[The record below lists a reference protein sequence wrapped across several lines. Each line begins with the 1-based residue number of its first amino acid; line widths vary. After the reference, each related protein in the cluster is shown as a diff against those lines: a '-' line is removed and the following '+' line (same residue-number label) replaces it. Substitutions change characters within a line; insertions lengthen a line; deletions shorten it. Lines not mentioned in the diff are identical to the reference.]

1 MLKKLVVNTGVQIL
15 GKGISLVVSLL
26 TTGLLTRKLGT
37 EIYGEFILITAM
49 STFFD
54 TLADFGTSI
63 IGVREASKK
72 ETEAERI
79 KVWSN
84 MALLRLIL
92 AGFSLGLGLILIYSW
107 PDFETIRTEAVL
119 AWSMMILTSLAGS
132 LAIVWQTRIKME
144 LKVVVEVLFP
154 TVFLVCLWI
163 YKGEISLIWVFGTYL
178 LARMVTLA
186 MGWQMIGGVIDFRKC
201 DWEKMRHYL
210 KLSWPMGLYLM
221 IFGAYDRA
229 IDSMMIRRFLG
240 VNEVAWYGLAYK
252 IYAVLQQPAYYL
264 VSGIFPIL
272 SGKNNNKKSLF
283 YGSAIALTVG
293 AASLLL
299 GVWIFAPLM
308 IQILAGDGFEAAVP
322 VLRILS
328 IALIF
333 SYLGHLVG
341 FTLIS
346 RDGQKEMLRTGIVV
360 LSFNLIAN
368 LVIIPRYGIGG
379 AAIVT
384 VITEAI
390 SLLLM
395 GWKLKKRG

>member
-1 MLKKLVVNTGVQIL
+1 MKRLMVNTGVQIL
-15 GKGISLVVSLL
+15 GKAISIVVSLL
-26 TTGLLTRKLGT
+26 TTGMLTRKLGT
-37 EIYGEFILITAM
+37 GIYGEFILITAM

-72 ETEAERI
+72 DSEEERVR
-79 KVWSN
+79 VWSN
-84 MALLRLIL
+84 VALLRLML
-92 AGFSLGLGLILIYSW
+92 ACFSLSLGLILIYFW
-107 PDFETIRTEAVL
+107 PDFENIRREAVL
-119 AWSMMILTSLAGS
+119 AWSMMVLTSLAGS
-132 LAIVWQTRIKME
+132 LAIVWQTRIRME
-144 LKVVVEVLFP
+144 VKVLVEVLFP
-154 TVFLVCLWI
+154 TVFLLCLWI

-178 LARMVTLA
+178 LARVVTLA

-201 DWEKMRHYL
+201 DWEKMKYYL

-252 IYAVLQQPAYYL
+252 MYAVLQQPAYYL

-272 SGKNNNKKSLF
+272 SGKNSNKKSLF
-283 YGSAIALTVG
+283 WGTAVVLTVG

-308 IQILAGDGFEAAVP
+308 VQLLAGDGFEAAVP
-322 VLRILS
+322 VLRILTL
-328 IALIF
+328 AMIF

-346 RDGQKEMLRTGIVV
+346 RDGQKEMLGTGIIV

-368 LVIIPRYGIGG
+368 LVIIPRFGIMG
-379 AAIVT
+379 AATVT

-390 SLLLM
+390 SLVLM
-395 GWKLKKRG
+395 SWKLKKRG